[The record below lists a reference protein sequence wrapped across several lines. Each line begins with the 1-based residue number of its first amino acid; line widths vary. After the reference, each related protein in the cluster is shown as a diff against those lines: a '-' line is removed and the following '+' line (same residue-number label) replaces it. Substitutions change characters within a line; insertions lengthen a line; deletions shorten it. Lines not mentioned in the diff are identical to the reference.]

1 MLCHEH
7 RRAGFP
13 IASLLLGTSNSNH
26 QALSCHEKYDFENGT
41 RKHTEESKN
50 KMLQSLQSR
59 DYSGDKNP
67 FFGKKHTEES
77 KNKMRQNM
85 PDCSG
90 DKNPF
95 FGKKHMEQVKQKMR
109 QNLPDLSGDKNP
121 FFNKKHSVETR
132 LMILAKSNRKAAK
145 LMMMSGRFQILE
157 RNGSGSG

>member
-1 MLCHEH
+1 LKSRQNILIYRLIFKTPPPVYQVLCKYYKMLCHEH

-26 QALSCHEKYDFENGT
+26 PALSCHEKYDFENGT

-90 DKNPF
+90 DSRLSRRCVRIYRTY
-95 FGKKHMEQVKQKMR
+95 QVIKIR
-109 QNLPDLSGDKNP
+109 SL
-121 FFNKKHSVETR
+121 T
-132 LMILAKSNRKAAK
+132 KSIRSKRD
-145 LMMMSGRFQILE
+145 S
-157 RNGSGSG
+157 